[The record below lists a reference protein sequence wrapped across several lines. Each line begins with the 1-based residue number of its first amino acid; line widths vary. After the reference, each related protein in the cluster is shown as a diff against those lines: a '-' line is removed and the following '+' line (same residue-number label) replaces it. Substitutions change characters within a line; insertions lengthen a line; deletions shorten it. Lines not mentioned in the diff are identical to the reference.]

1 MMMMNMMGGGMPK
14 NMMKMM
20 MDGGKNDK
28 KAKTP
33 GAQGGETGGSDPKN
47 KLINAVQLIID
58 RSCTKG
64 DIAYE
69 VQEMA
74 VSPGESKTYQAT
86 VTIVP
91 YDGANKFAGEVADS
105 GKKAE
110 QNAAA
115 EALKALK
122 DLLPPLEEA
131 RAAKNRAREEE
142 HEAKKAAK
150 KAEAE
155 N

>member
-14 NMMKMM
+14 NIMKMM

-47 KLINAVQLIID
+47 KLINAVQLILD

-64 DIAYE
+64 DIVYE

-74 VSPGESKTYQAT
+74 ASPGESKTYQVT

-91 YDGANKFAGEVADS
+91 YEGVKSFVGEVADS
-105 GKKAE
+105 
-110 QNAAA
+110 
-115 EALKALK
+115 
-122 DLLPPLEEA
+122 
-131 RAAKNRAREEE
+131 
-142 HEAKKAAK
+142 
-150 KAEAE
+150 
-155 N
+155 